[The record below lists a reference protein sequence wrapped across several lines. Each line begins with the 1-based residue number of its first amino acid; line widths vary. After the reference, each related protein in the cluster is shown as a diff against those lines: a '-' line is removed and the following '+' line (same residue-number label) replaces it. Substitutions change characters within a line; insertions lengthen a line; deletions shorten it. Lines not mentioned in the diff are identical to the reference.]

1 MMRIAVSGTHGVGKT
16 TLAEELCAH
25 LPGHELIPEPYFLL
39 EEQDYEF
46 DHPPS
51 PADYAVQLRYSTRL
65 LPAAGP
71 AVVFDRSPLD
81 FLAYLNTYGADP
93 EATIDLAAVR
103 SALATLDLL
112 VLLPV
117 TEIVDR
123 VLPAAEMPGLRA
135 EMDAALADLVFADPF
150 DLVGELQVV
159 ELNVPLEHRVSTVL
173 GALG

>member
-1 MMRIAVSGTHGVGKT
+1 MRIAVSGTHGVGKT
-16 TLAEELCAH
+16 TLAEELCAR
-25 LPGHELIPEPYFLL
+25 LPGHELVPEPYFLL
-39 EEQDYEF
+39 EEQGYEF

-51 PADYAVQLRYSTRL
+51 PADYVVQLRYSTRL

-81 FLAYLNTYGADP
+81 FLAYLSTFGTDL

-112 VLLPV
+112 VLVPV
-117 TEIVDR
+117 TETVER

-135 EMDAALADLVFADPF
+135 EMDGALADLVYADRF
-150 DLVGELQVV
+150 GLVGELPVIEV
-159 ELNVPLEHRVSTVL
+159 NVPLDRRISTVL
-173 GALG
+173 GALR